1 MRRATFILTAAL
13 VLAACGSSNPL
24 GDLGGIFGSPNPQTT
39 SAVTGVVSGIDTN
52 ARRID
57 LNVTYVNNL
66 RPSASQSTGSIYYD
80 QNTRVVYQNQNY
92 NVTDLERGDEV
103 SVQGYNNNG
112 QYLAQTITVTRNVRG

>member
-1 MRRATFILTAAL
+1 MRRAMFILTAAL
-13 VLAACGSSNPL
+13 VLAGCGSSNPL
-24 GDLGGIFGSPNPQTT
+24 GNLGGIFGSPNPQTT

-66 RPSASQSTGSIYYD
+66 RPTSSQTTGSIYYD

-103 SVQGYNNNG
+103 SVQGSNNNG